1 MTATGPHDE
10 DAYGDD
16 GTYGDEGAY
25 GDEIAVVG
33 MGIAVPGACD
43 PDEFWKLLCGDRPV
57 FEEPGDR
64 FRLDDFWSADP
75 AAEDRGYVRTSGFL
89 HDFRPH
95 PALAREIASGA
106 FSAAGLNPLWLR
118 HCLLQAGDTVT
129 ARDTD
134 RFAYYV
140 GGSSI
145 VGQRTDEAVLTESV
159 ARHTAEHRH
168 PDDPARRAEAEE
180 RLRGLLGRHYGH
192 GSGRPRDTLADRA
205 ARTAAAGLL
214 PDDCEFSVVDTAC
227 SSSLYAISRGVTS
240 LLAGDSDIAYCGGV
254 SAVTPRYNITFAK
267 LRGLSRTENVRVFDQ
282 EADGTLFSDGAGI
295 VALKRLDRALKDG
308 DAVLG
313 VLLGFGGSS
322 DGRGTAIYAPNPA
335 GQRRCLDRARQAARL
350 TADAVDWVVAHGTGT
365 AVGDAVELRTLAE
378 ATGPEG
384 VWCGSN
390 KSLLGHTGWSAGVV
404 SVIELLTAL
413 RQGAIPAQRGYTEPE
428 AQAEAGAERGA
439 EHEGRVR
446 IPVTDVPW
454 PTNGTRPRVGG
465 VSSFGFGGTNAH
477 LLVADRAPA
486 PSARPAP
493 HPGNDPVVLLA
504 WSAHLPGD
512 PGPAELARLV
522 REGRVPGPRTFGA
535 AYPAPSF
542 QDVRLP
548 PPTVRATDPSQL
560 MGLRVAALFIAEHG
574 ELWAPTRAT
583 TGVVAAATGPSPS
596 AMDHLVRCYATEVDR
611 VLEGPDRA
619 AFADC
624 LAEIRSRTQATTKDT
639 LPGIMPNVIA
649 ARIANRHDLGGSTML
664 VDSGA
669 TSGLTAVH
677 TAVRQLDRGE
687 LDMALVL
694 GVSPTGRP
702 EFARFMGIDP
712 QRVAEGAFLLAL
724 SRESTARAQ
733 GLSPLARLTSAWPAT
748 PHAPADITGG
758 ATTGE
763 TFLAADGVLG
773 VLRALH
779 APTADGAEVTVG
791 PMPGEAGP
799 VITLARTA
807 DGSAPS
813 AGPQDKDSR

>member
-1 MTATGPHDE
+1 MTE
-10 DAYGDD
+10 Q
-16 GTYGDEGAY
+16 GAY
-25 GDEIAVVG
+25 GEGVAVVG

-57 FEEPGDR
+57 FEEPADR
-64 FRLDDFWSADP
+64 YPLDDFWSADP

-95 PALAREIASGA
+95 PRLAAEIAGGA
-106 FSAAGLNPLWLR
+106 FSAAGQNPLWLR

-134 RFAYYV
+134 RYAYYV
-140 GGSSI
+140 GGSTV
-145 VGQRTDEAVLTESV
+145 VGQRTDEAALTESV
-159 ARHTAEHRH
+159 ARHTAAHRH

-180 RLRGLLGRHYGH
+180 RLRDLLGRHYGH
-192 GSGRPRDTLADRA
+192 GSGPPRDTLPDRV
-205 ARTAAAGLL
+205 ARAAAAGLL
-214 PDDCEFSVVDTAC
+214 PDDCEFAVVDTAC
-227 SSSLYAISRGVTS
+227 SSGLYAISQGITS

-254 SAVTPRYNITFAK
+254 SAVTPRYNVAFAK
-267 LRGLSRTENVRVFDQ
+267 LRGLSRSGDVRVFDQ
-282 EADGTLFSDGAGI
+282 AADGTLFSDGAGI
-295 VALKRLDRALKDG
+295 VALKRLDRAVEDG
-308 DAVLG
+308 DPVLG

-335 GQRRCLDRARQAARL
+335 GQRRCLDRARQSAGVA
-350 TADAVDWVVAHGTGT
+350 ADAVDWVVAHATGT
-365 AVGDAVELRTLAE
+365 AVGDAVEVRTLAE
-378 ATGPEG
+378 VTGPDG

-413 RQGAIPAQRGYTEPE
+413 RHGAIPAQRRYTEP
-428 AQAEAGAERGA
+428 AAEPAAGSTERTGD
-439 EHEGRVR
+439 RVR

-454 PTNGTRPRVGG
+454 HEGGTRPRIGG

-477 LLVADRAPA
+477 LLIADRAPA
-486 PSARPAP
+486 PQPPRPAP
-493 HPGNDPVVLLA
+493 APETDPVVLLA

-512 PGPAELARLV
+512 PDPAALARLV
-522 REGRVPGPRTFGA
+522 REGRLPGPRTFGA
-535 AYPAPSF
+535 DYPAPPF

-548 PPTVRATDPSQL
+548 PATVRATDPSQL
-560 MGLRVAALFIAEHG
+560 MALRATALFIAEHG

-583 TGVVAAATGPSPS
+583 TGVIAAATGPSPS
-596 AMDHLVRCYATEVDR
+596 AMDHLVRCYAEEVDR
-611 VLEGPDRA
+611 VLDGADRA

-649 ARIANRHDLGGSTML
+649 ARVANRHDLGGSTML
-664 VDSGA
+664 VDTGA

-677 TAVRQLDRGE
+677 TAVRHLSRGL

-712 QRVAEGAFLLAL
+712 PRVAEGAFLLAL
-724 SRESTARAQ
+724 SRQSTARAH
-733 GLSPLARLTSAWPAT
+733 GLTPLARLASAWPAR
-748 PHAPADITGG
+748 GG
-758 ATTGE
+758 AAADADRDTDA
-763 TFLAADGVLG
+763 TFLAADGILG

-779 APTADGAEVTVG
+779 TGTTDGADVAVG
-791 PMPGEAGP
+791 PAPGEAGP

-807 DGSAPS
+807 DGAPR
-813 AGPQDKDSR
+813 PTTRKTRTSR